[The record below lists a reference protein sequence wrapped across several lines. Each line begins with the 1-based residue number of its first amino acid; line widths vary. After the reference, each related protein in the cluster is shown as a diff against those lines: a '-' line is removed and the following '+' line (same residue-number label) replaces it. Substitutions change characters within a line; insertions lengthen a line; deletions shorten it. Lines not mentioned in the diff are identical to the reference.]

1 MAPSVIVSVNTN
13 TKILLLLL
21 LLFERN
27 SEINTFI
34 QIIIKAN
41 K

>member
-21 LLFERN
+21 LFERN
-27 SEINTFI
+27 SDINTFI